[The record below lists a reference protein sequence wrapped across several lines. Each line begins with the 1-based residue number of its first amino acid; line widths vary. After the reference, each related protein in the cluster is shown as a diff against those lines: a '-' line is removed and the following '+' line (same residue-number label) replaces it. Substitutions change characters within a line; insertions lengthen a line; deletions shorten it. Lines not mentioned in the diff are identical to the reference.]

1 MIKIGD
7 FLYLLSFYYD
17 NMNHKSGDG
26 TKKFFEYLGY
36 LGILIGVVG
45 IILLLLKIINVF
57 FEILAVRPG

>member
-57 FEILAVRPG
+57 